1 MRSLWIYSASD
12 KAIKDAE
19 SRVVL
24 YSDDMN
30 EEVLQDVCKQWNTNK
45 SLDVIQGFL
54 DRSNLCTS
62 EETEYLMEQIG
73 NYEKGVASTTEGDK
87 IAENI
92 KIGMDTLT
100 PHEVA
105 ETLTA
110 IVNSAPVIREVP
122 STNIAAI
129 IPGFSTEPGTPAP
142 LEKRGRKQTPAVRTG
157 GKVDAKDLIASMR
170 EKIALIEWIDEAIP
184 DMNLPEALNKGA
196 REILIAL
203 QKAVEVAK
211 DTAVQN
217 IQNL

>member
-1 MRSLWIYSASD
+1 MLMYISSE
-12 KAIKDAE
+12 KCVKDNE
-19 SRVVL
+19 DRLVFYVDDLNEQVV
-24 YSDDMN
+24 
-30 EEVLQDVCKQWNTNK
+30 EEVVDLWNKNK
-45 SLDVIQGFL
+45 EIKVIQGHL
-54 DRSNLCTS
+54 DKSVLCTS

-129 IPGFSTEPGTPAP
+129 LPGFATEPGTPAP
-142 LEKRGRKQTPAVRTG
+142 LEKKGRKQAPAVRTG

-170 EKIALIEWIDEAIP
+170 EKIALIEWIDEAIL

-203 QKAVEVAK
+203 QRDVEKAKE
-211 DTAVQN
+211 TAVQN